1 MLSNRLT
8 LVHDWICAYTRV
20 YTCRS
25 YVKTQRVHAFYVV
38 ARETLFGLAS
48 RLFLTRG
55 VMALPIRCDVC
66 GIWCTAVC
74 GFAHGVFTL
83 YPCTLLMRI
92 RTLVVGSDYVRVRIR
107 VNAHEHACDEA

>member
-8 LVHDWICAYTRV
+8 LVYDWICAYTRV

-38 ARETLFGLAS
+38 ARETLFWAGVAAVSYPRGDGAADTL
-48 RLFLTRG
+48 RRVRYMVYRG
-55 VMALPIRCDVC
+55 VWLRS
-66 GIWCTAVC
+66 WCVY
-74 GFAHGVFTL
+74 L
-83 YPCTLLMRI
+83 YLCTLLMRI

>member
-1 MLSNRLT
+1 M
-8 LVHDWICAYTRV
+8 
-20 YTCRS
+20 
-25 YVKTQRVHAFYVV
+25 KTQRVHAFYVV
-38 ARETLFGLAS
+38 AREPLFGLAS

-74 GFAHGVFTL
+74 GFAHGVFTSICARCL
-83 YPCTLLMRI
+83 CVYVS
-92 RTLVVGSDYVRVRIR
+92 LVVGSDYVRVRIR